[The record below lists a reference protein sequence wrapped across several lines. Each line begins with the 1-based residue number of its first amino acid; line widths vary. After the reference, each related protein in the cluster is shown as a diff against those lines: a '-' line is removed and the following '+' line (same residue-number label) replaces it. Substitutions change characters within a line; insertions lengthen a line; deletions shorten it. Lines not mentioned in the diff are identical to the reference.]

1 VNEIMPR
8 YLTKSRFGLALECP
22 AKLFYTG
29 KDEYPDKKSD
39 NELLEALAKGGFQVG
54 ALAKCYY
61 PEGHEIG
68 TLDYNQAVEQTN
80 ELLKQENVVIFEAA
94 FQIERFFI
102 RADIIEKKGNNVNLI
117 EVKSKSFSGN
127 SSLNMLNKS
136 GYLASKW
143 KTYVYD
149 VAFQKH
155 VITKARKDWQVNA
168 YLMLANKNAVATVDG
183 LNQKFL
189 LREQV
194 DDISYVQVIGGT
206 SYEDLGEEILIR
218 VNVDDLCDMIYE
230 GKDAKTSPEMG
241 FEDYINHLA
250 DHYWND
256 DKIIF
261 PLHAGCGKCEFQ
273 ATAEEEQEG
282 KISGF
287 KECWREQLGW
297 QNYEFERP
305 LIFDIWNFRGKQKLI
320 DDGIYHLDQLTVNR
334 IGEVAE
340 NTASK
345 LTTQSRQ
352 WLQVQRTVNN
362 NTDPYI
368 NIDGLKKERDKW
380 VYPLHMIDFETSAV
394 AIPFYK
400 GRRPYEAT
408 AFQFSHHIIY
418 EDGLIEH
425 KGQYLNV
432 EHGVFPNFEFSR
444 RLKEELTQD
453 RGSVFR
459 YASHE
464 NTILNHIR
472 GQLLES
478 STNEVPDKYDLI
490 EFILTIT
497 HSDNHRGDRD
507 MIDLLELVKS
517 YYWHPIMGGSN
528 RLKTVLPAVLNSS
541 DYIKE
546 KYSQPIYGK
555 NSEIRS
561 LNFEDGWRWIEYD
574 NDGNIIS
581 PYKLLPPL
589 FENLDEEQIDNLFMD
604 EKLADGGAA
613 MTAYAMMQFTQMSE
627 EERERIIDA
636 LLKYCELDTMAMVF
650 LWEYWNKII
659 D

>member
-555 NSEIRS
+555 NPEIRS